1 MARVDPTLLR
11 WWLPYRT
18 LFRDG
23 ILRLKGNGLMALIE
37 YRGPDLDDVLNEE
50 LLVLAERIGG
60 HLGQFGRQMGWTLN
74 AEVRVVPAAGYR
86 QAPAWL
92 SGAEADRRGDEEER
106 RPAASG
112 APAYLDAVRR
122 RRFAG
127 RLYEQR
133 TFLAVAM
140 RPGSGLAKALERYL
154 KAGGN
159 AIAERWGPYLEEFRD
174 FGRTFTATLDAAFA
188 AGGGWARRLDGS
200 GVLRYLSFAVDG
212 QEAER
217 LVFPADAESEALHRL
232 IDRRLLIGRQVRLD
246 GLRPHHVRTVGI
258 LGLPDWHRPELLA
271 EFSRLDFPLRVCQR
285 FRVINPHVLQGEYR
299 KQLKLAADQRHGIGA
314 RVLAFF
320 RPGGTAALEPDAVGM
335 ARFLVAQEE
344 TGGIAFAASGGA
356 LTTTAVTWGEDDAV
370 ADARAEALIEAFDA
384 AGFKSV
390 GEGANAPAAYFS
402 SFPGTIERNRR
413 RDTLTEGFLV
423 RRMRLTAPWTGPIR
437 SPGPFGNPPL
447 VQATTDG
454 GAPFRFDP
462 YVSEAGH
469 FAVISRTRGGKSTLL
484 CFLGQQW
491 LAIHPEGRVVF
502 LDVDADK
509 SASVVSGLAAG
520 GVFMSFKSGGLALQ
534 PLLRADDPDVKM
546 ELGPW
551 LRDLVSVQGYAYTP
565 AVGAAIDEALDLIA
579 TEALE
584 RRTMSALRSLASIP
598 ELRQALTDYCR
609 GGVYG
614 AFTDGA
620 ADAFPRAR
628 WITIELGPLASER
641 PEVRPVRAALL
652 YRIEQLLDG
661 TPTLVIV
668 DETRL
673 AVGALG
679 RRIVDWLARLG
690 KRRAVCGLSLHNVD
704 PELSA
709 SGLLQAIL
717 TQCDSHLLLP
727 GAGVDHA
734 GWLSLLKVTE
744 PMARRLSHASLGMA
758 LLVQGERQRM
768 IDFSLG
774 AEDLSFCGVAGAEIN
789 RAALELH
796 AQVGEEAFWREW
808 LKRQGGGE
816 DESRVDGDGGA
827 GGAGRIDA
835 GEGVRSRWGG
845 RQAGA
850 AAGAADA
857 GQGEMGREHRRAEEA
872 V

>member
-1 MARVDPTLLR
+1 
-11 WWLPYRT
+11 
-18 LFRDG
+18 
-23 ILRLKGNGLMALIE
+23 
-37 YRGPDLDDVLNEE
+37 
-50 LLVLAERIGG
+50 
-60 HLGQFGRQMGWTLN
+60 
-74 AEVRVVPAAGYR
+74 
-86 QAPAWL
+86 
-92 SGAEADRRGDEEER
+92 
-106 RPAASG
+106 
-112 APAYLDAVRR
+112 
-122 RRFAG
+122 
-127 RLYEQR
+127 
-133 TFLAVAM
+133 
-140 RPGSGLAKALERYL
+140 
-154 KAGGN
+154 
-159 AIAERWGPYLEEFRD
+159 
-174 FGRTFTATLDAAFA
+174 
-188 AGGGWARRLDGS
+188 
-200 GVLRYLSFAVDG
+200 
-212 QEAER
+212 
-217 LVFPADAESEALHRL
+217 
-232 IDRRLLIGRQVRLD
+232 
-246 GLRPHHVRTVGI
+246 
-258 LGLPDWHRPELLA
+258 
-271 EFSRLDFPLRVCQR
+271 LRVCQR
-285 FRVINPHVLQGEYR
+285 FWVINPHVLQGEYR

-314 RVLAFF
+314 RVLAVF

-356 LTTTAVTWGEDDAV
+356 LTTTAVTWADDEGL

-384 AGFKSV
+384 AGFKSTA
-390 GEGANAPAAYFS
+390 EGANAPAAYFA

-423 RRMRLTAPWTGPIR
+423 RRMRLTAPWTGPHR
-437 SPGPFGNPPL
+437 SAGPFGGPPL
-447 VQATTDG
+447 VQAMTEGCT
-454 GAPFRFDP
+454 PFRFDP

-491 LAIHPEGRVVF
+491 LALHPEGRVVF

-509 SASVVSGLAAG
+509 SASVVSALAAS

-534 PLLRADDPDVKM
+534 PLLRADDPDVRM

-551 LRDLVSVQGYAYTP
+551 LRDLVSVQGYAHTP
-565 AVGAAIDEALDLIA
+565 AVGAAIDEALELIA
-579 TEALE
+579 TESPE

-620 ADAFPRAR
+620 ADAFPEAR

-661 TPTLVIV
+661 TATLVIV

-704 PELSA
+704 PELKA

-744 PMARRLSHASLGMA
+744 PMARRLIHASLGMA

-774 AEDLSFCGVAGAEIN
+774 PEELSLCGVAGAEVN
-789 RAALELH
+789 REAVELH
-796 AQVGEEAFWREW
+796 ARVGGEAFWREW
-808 LKRQGGGE
+808 LKQRGAI
-816 DESRVDGDGGA
+816 DEENEALGDGG
-827 GGAGRIDA
+827 GRARHHDVPGPGLPDGRRGNLGDA
-835 GEGVRSRWGG
+835 ASAVRVGHGEV
-845 RQAGA
+845 
-850 AAGAADA
+850 
-857 GQGEMGREHRRAEEA
+857 GREHRRAEEA